1 MYANLLLRETFK
13 PTSFWR
19 FQSILHSL
27 GPVTA
32 GLLEGRLQPVVV
44 VISIIATCPWAVQT
58 ASADEPAASASRA
71 PKEPA
76 DETPAVVKVQRAVQA
91 TKAQLESGE
100 TMVALPFADTSD
112 WILTGTG
119 EWLRGRVD
127 WMRNDIMEFDS
138 DEFGPL
144 EIHMRDVAG
153 IHASRVDT
161 YVFDDRS
168 SLLGRAIITTDRV
181 LVETEPGVE
190 NRARDT
196 LWAIVEGGG
205 RELDYWSTMLDLGF
219 SANRGNSNQVD
230 FNLGWRIVRED
241 KRTLTELAY
250 GLNMGRAE
258 GKQTVSRHIAAFLNQ
273 VWLSELFFVQPIV
286 GQLLS
291 DRFQDVRFRAQP
303 AVAVGVR
310 FLDTPNV
317 WWTFSTGPGYQY
329 LKLYDPLVG
338 VDDSYHDG
346 LVRFATRARFDMS
359 SDIFLT
365 IHWMTNLTYTTVGNT
380 NHTGTAE
387 LQIEVTNIFNFD
399 VSFLYLRTEEPPPR
413 ANGTFPVKNDY
424 RLIFGIALQLG

>member
-1 MYANLLLRETFK
+1 MIGNL
-13 PTSFWR
+13 
-19 FQSILHSL
+19 
-27 GPVTA
+27 V
-32 GLLEGRLQPVVV
+32 EGRCQRVVLAMSV
-44 VISIIATCPWAVQT
+44 IATCPWAFVT
-58 ASADEPAASASRA
+58 ASADEPAPPASSD
-71 PKEPA
+71 PGEPA
-76 DETPAVVKVQRAVQA
+76 EDSLVVVKVQRAVQA
-91 TKAQLESGE
+91 TKAQLNSEE
-100 TMVALPFADTSD
+100 TMLTLPFADTSD

-144 EIHMRDVAG
+144 EVHMRDVAG
-153 IHASRVDT
+153 IHAPHVDT

-168 SLLGRAIITTDRV
+168 SLRGRAIITADRIV
-181 LVETEPGVE
+181 VETEAGVE
-190 NRARDT
+190 NRPRDT

-205 RELDYWSTMLDLGF
+205 RELDYWSTMLDIGL

-250 GLNMGRAE
+250 GLNMGKADGE
-258 GKQTVSRHIAAFLNQ
+258 QTVSRHIAAFLNQ
-273 VWLSELFFVQPIV
+273 VWVSELFFVQPIV

-291 DRFQDVRFRAQP
+291 DRFQDIRFRAQP
-303 AVAVGVR
+303 AVAAGVR

-317 WWTFSTGPGYQY
+317 WWNVSTGPGYQY
-329 LKLYDPLVG
+329 LKLYDPFVG
-338 VDDSYHDG
+338 VDDSQHDG
-346 LVRFATRARFDMS
+346 LVRFATRARFDMT
-359 SDIFLT
+359 SDIVLT
-365 IHWMTNLTYTTVGNT
+365 VHWMTNLTYTAVGNT

-387 LQIEVTNIFNFD
+387 LLIEVTNTFNFD